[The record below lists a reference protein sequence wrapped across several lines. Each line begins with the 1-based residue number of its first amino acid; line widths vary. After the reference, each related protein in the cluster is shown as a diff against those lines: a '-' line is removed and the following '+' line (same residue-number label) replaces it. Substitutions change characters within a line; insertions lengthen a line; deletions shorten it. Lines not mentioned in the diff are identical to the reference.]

1 MAKDRTIYVCSG
13 CGVTASG
20 WVGKCSSCGGWDTM
34 VERTERKQTAT
45 KARPLVEMGS
55 ALRPRAAHA
64 PSNDGDASPIGGWS
78 LHNSNDVPEPIS
90 MAQALASAHE
100 HQRISTTIVE
110 LDRVLGGGIVAG
122 SAVLVG
128 GPPGIGKSTLL
139 LQSAMA
145 LSRDGH
151 KVLYVSSEESAQQ
164 IASRA
169 HRLTTD
175 PSHANDCLHILAD
188 TDLARIADCIARY
201 RPVMVVIDSIQMMY
215 RPDVDAS
222 AGSITQVRRCCAD
235 LVVLAKRSGSAV
247 VMVGHVTKEGALA
260 GPKLL
265 EHLVDTV
272 LSFEGDRAQGYRL
285 VRAVKNRFGRTGEL
299 GLFEMTGTGLH
310 EMADGAAP
318 WLTDE
323 HWSRTRAGA
332 VVCPAISGTRCVLV
346 EIQALT
352 ATGFLGAAKRK
363 ASGIDSSRLAMLIAV
378 LESHAEMRLADRDVF
393 TSSVGGLRVT
403 EPAADLALLL
413 AIAGAER
420 KQSVPA
426 RCVAVGEVGLGG
438 EVRHVAQLNERLHEA
453 ARLGAKFAIVAKL
466 PTRATIEKVKG
477 LELVFVKDVN
487 EAIDQLV

>member
-20 WVGKCSSCGGWDTM
+20 WVGKCSACGAWDTM
-34 VERTERKQTAT
+34 VEKTERKQTAA

-55 ALRPRAAHA
+55 AVKPRALQPAEH
-64 PSNDGDASPIGGWS
+64 DGVSGNIGGWS
-78 LHNSNDVPEPIS
+78 LHDTDTAPEPIS
-90 MAQALASAHE
+90 MTDALQSAPTHT
-100 HQRISTTIVE
+100 RISTTINE
-110 LDRVLGGGIVAG
+110 LDRVLGDGIVAG

-145 LSRDGH
+145 LAHAGH

-169 HRLTTD
+169 ARLATGQ
-175 PSHANDCLHILAD
+175 SQGNDTLHILAD
-188 TDLARIADCIARY
+188 TDLARIADRIIEQQPAL
-201 RPVMVVIDSIQMMY
+201 VIIDSIQMMY
-215 RPDVDAS
+215 RPDVDAG

-235 LVVLAKRSGSAV
+235 LVLLAKRTGSAV
-247 VMVGHVTKEGALA
+247 IMVGHVTKEGSLA

-299 GLFEMTGTGLH
+299 GLFEMTGTGLR

-318 WLTDE
+318 WLADD
-323 HWSRTRAGA
+323 HWAQSRAGA
-332 VVCPAISGTRCVLV
+332 VICPAITGARCVLV

-420 KQSVPA
+420 KQAVPA
-426 RCVAVGEVGLGG
+426 RCVVVGEVGLGG
-438 EVRHVAQLNERLHEA
+438 EVRPVAQVNERLHEA
-453 ARLGAKFAIVAKL
+453 ARLGAQVAIVPAMSK
-466 PTRATIEKVKG
+466 RSAIEKIKG
-477 LELVFVKDVN
+477 LELVHVKDVN
-487 EAIDQLV
+487 EAIDQLA